1 VDEEEDVVWFINW
14 LLYRLL
20 SFAFLLKQ
28 RDGYGDTAEQT
39 LACALGWAFEAI
51 DITSGIDAFGYW
63 VAWLVA

>member
-1 VDEEEDVVWFINW
+1 MDGEKDVVWFINW

-28 RDGYGDTAEQT
+28 CDGYGDAAEQT
-39 LACALGWAFEAI
+39 FACAFGWAFEAI
-51 DITSGIDAFGYW
+51 DIASGVDALGHR